1 MKGFFENLEIS
12 LKIKTQRELET
23 VEALIP
29 FNKVPRSSPDKVLST
44 KIWDII
50 ALVVKGLTSI
60 PAAVVN
66 GI

>member
-1 MKGFFENLEIS
+1 LEIF
-12 LKIKTQRELET
+12 LKIKSQRELET

-29 FNKVPRSSPDKVLST
+29 FNKVPRSSPDEVLST
-44 KIWDII
+44 KIWDAR

-66 GI
+66 GV